1 MSQIPDFTDKE
12 LHIVRDMLAERYGE
26 PIEPQLADVEIQLDA
41 DDAAQTA
48 CPALFWRARDAN
60 LIVLKTAEAR
70 YRSQFFYDEHTA
82 VGTSNE
88 DCEQLESCIS
98 TLLQVQADDERTR
111 KMSAE

>member
-12 LHIVRDMLAERYGE
+12 LHIVRDMLAERYGD
-26 PIEPQLADVEIQLDA
+26 PIEPQLADVDIQLDA
-41 DDAAQTA
+41 DAPEQTA

-70 YRSQFFYDEHTA
+70 YRSQFFYDEHNA
-82 VGTSNE
+82 VGTSVQE
-88 DCEQLESCIS
+88 YDQLETCVS

-111 KMSAE
+111 KMNAE